1 MSNDINFTL
10 NAETVEK
17 LAAYGELLK
26 KDASTMI
33 NEALQLYFAAEE
45 KRLLEQKLAEKD
57 PLTDLSFDEFWDDV
71 DF

>member
-1 MSNDINFTL
+1 MTNDINFVL
-10 NAETVEK
+10 DAETVEK
-17 LAAYGELLK
+17 LAAYGELLD

-57 PLTDLSFDEFWDDV
+57 PMTNLSFDEFWDDV
-71 DF
+71 DL